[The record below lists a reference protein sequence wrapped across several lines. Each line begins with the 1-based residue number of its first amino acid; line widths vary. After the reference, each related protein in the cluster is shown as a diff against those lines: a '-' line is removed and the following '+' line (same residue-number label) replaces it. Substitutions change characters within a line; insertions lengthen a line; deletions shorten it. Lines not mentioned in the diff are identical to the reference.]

1 MDINRRLVSACEA
14 AADLGIA
21 ASTLYGLARQRKIP
35 FVRLGDRLLFNVE
48 EIIELSRVPAENGK
62 AQFSSQE
69 FKNPKSA
76 VQR

>member
-14 AADLGIA
+14 AVALGIA

-35 FVRLGDRLLFNVE
+35 FVRLGDRLLFDVQ
-48 EIIELSRVPAENGK
+48 EIIDFSRIPSENGNT
-62 AQFSSQE
+62 QVLSHE
-69 FKNPKSA
+69 FKNLKSA

>member
-1 MDINRRLVSACEA
+1 MGAGEA
-14 AADLGIA
+14 AAALGIA

-48 EIIELSRVPAENGK
+48 EIIESSRVPAENGK
-62 AQFSSQE
+62 TQFSLQE

-76 VQR
+76 VKR

>member
-1 MDINRRLVSACEA
+1 MGAGEA
-14 AADLGIA
+14 AAALGIA

-48 EIIELSRVPAENGK
+48 EIIESSRVPAENGK
-62 AQFSSQE
+62 TQFSLQE